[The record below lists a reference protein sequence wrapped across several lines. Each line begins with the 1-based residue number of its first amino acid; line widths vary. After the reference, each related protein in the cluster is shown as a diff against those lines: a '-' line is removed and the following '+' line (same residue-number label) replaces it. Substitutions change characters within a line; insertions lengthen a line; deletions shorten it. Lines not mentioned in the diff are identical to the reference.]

1 MSAIIPQTVLALK
14 GFSLVLENSAHCLPQ
29 GAGGDPFCLP
39 QGATKTTGGPGAPR
53 LGPYGGTLWNSPP
66 MAGIL
71 VAKAGTLWWDLME
84 LTSNGGNSDNHI
96 DYRARF
102 ETESEPRLILIRR
115 LLNLTAVHT
124 VHTPAMH
131 CRALLCILF

>member
-14 GFSLVLENSAHCLPQ
+14 GFSLVLENSAHCAMCILCIT
-29 GAGGDPFCLP
+29 A
-39 QGATKTTGGPGAPR
+39 
-53 LGPYGGTLWNSPP
+53 YG
-66 MAGIL
+66 
-71 VAKAGTLWWDLME
+71 GTLWWDLME
-84 LTSNGGNSDNHI
+84 LASNGGNSDNHI

-131 CRALLCILF
+131 CCALLCISFLNPLCISF